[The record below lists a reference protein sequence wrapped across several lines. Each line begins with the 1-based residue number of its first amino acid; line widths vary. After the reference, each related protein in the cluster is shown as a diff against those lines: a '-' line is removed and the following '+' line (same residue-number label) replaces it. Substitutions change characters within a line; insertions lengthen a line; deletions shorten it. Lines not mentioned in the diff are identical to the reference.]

1 MKQGSEQ
8 HLNYLLRNWEANSYP
23 CPKCGKRQKWS
34 DLAPLMMNSCPK
46 CHDSFYMPRKLGDYF
61 LFEPAGGGGMGTVYK
76 AVSNRFP
83 GLLLAV
89 KLITRAAMT
98 DPDAV
103 RALLNECKISA
114 KFQGS
119 EFLAPCLATGC
130 IENETFSVMQYLI
143 GERLDKRIE
152 RCGKLPVNEVLAYL
166 RHLLAAE
173 QHIVNCG
180 YLYRD
185 MKPENVM
192 ISPEGYAIL
201 FDFGLCVPLEEA
213 ANPHDE
219 YISGSP
225 YYLPPERLLG
235 EPENMSSE
243 IYSLGML
250 VYHALTGH
258 TLYDAKGL
266 EELAHRHVTKLR
278 ISNQARMQEIPAEIA
293 NTLSWMIGQE
303 PKDRPQSFHELLDAL
318 PRQ

>member
-1 MKQGSEQ
+1 
-8 HLNYLLRNWEANSYP
+8 
-23 CPKCGKRQKWS
+23 
-34 DLAPLMMNSCPK
+34 
-46 CHDSFYMPRKLGDYF
+46 
-61 LFEPAGGGGMGTVYK
+61 MGTVYK

-83 GLLLAV
+83 GHLLAL
-89 KLITRAAMT
+89 KLISRAATT
-98 DPDAV
+98 DPDAI

-114 KFQGS
+114 LFHES
-119 EFLAPCLATGC
+119 EFLAPCLDTGC
-130 IENETFSVMQYLI
+130 IENETFSVMKFLT

-152 RCGKLPVNEVLAYL
+152 RCGKLPPEEVLAYL

-192 ISPEGYAIL
+192 VSPEGYAIL
-201 FDFGLCVPLEEA
+201 FDFGLCIPLEEA

-219 YISGSP
+219 YVSGSP

-243 IYSLGML
+243 IYSLGMV

-266 EELAHRHVTKLR
+266 DDLAHRHVTKLR
-278 ISNQARMQEIPAEIA
+278 ISNQARMQDIPQNIA
-293 NTLSWMIGQE
+293 PLLTWMIQQE
-303 PKDRPQSFHELLDAL
+303 PKDRPQSFQELLRGASNL
-318 PRQ
+318 G